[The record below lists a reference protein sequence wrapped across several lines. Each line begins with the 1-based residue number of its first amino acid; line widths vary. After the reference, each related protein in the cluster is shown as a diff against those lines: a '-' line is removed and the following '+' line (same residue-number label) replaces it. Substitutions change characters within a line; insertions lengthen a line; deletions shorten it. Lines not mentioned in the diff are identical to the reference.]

1 MESSAGAS
9 FAALEG
15 RGSRVSAS
23 DNEGYRVM
31 LPSLPTGRTVVNTVF
46 LHGDVDTRPYRVED
60 FRDAL
65 GHLALLPDVIALGA
79 YQMNHV
85 WAVTFKN
92 AEAVK
97 KILAITEMK
106 VKGRRCLIIDPT
118 NQDVRIKIHWVL
130 YGVTDEEVRVAL
142 APYGKVTNVTRER
155 WRVHG
160 VVDKGSTTRLV
171 TLQLKAGDTV
181 EDLPHQLRI
190 AGEQALVVVPGRAPK
205 CLRCHT
211 TGHVRRECRVPRC
224 GLCRRFGHDESNCV
238 RTYANV
244 AGPGGHEDMSEFVMD
259 EAEAEDVATV
269 DGDNAKRDETPT
281 EADNIERDVEAMQ
294 GQDEPGQSKAAA
306 TEAAHAPEDEDG
318 MHIQAEEPGKGDVK
332 LKRSDEEGDDE
343 AASKRPRK
351 ERKDTAGTR
360 AVNVSEQTTAKEP
373 YVRRSSLH
381 VKPNVNADRKLAA
394 TPHSQCKNR
403 GK

>member
-9 FAALEG
+9 FAAHEG

-31 LPSLPTGRTVVNTVF
+31 LPSLPTGRTVFNTVF
-46 LHGDVDTRPYRVED
+46 LHGDVDARPYRVED

-85 WAVTFKN
+85 WAVTFRN

-97 KILAITEMK
+97 KILAITDMK
-106 VKGRRCLIIDPT
+106 VKSRRCLVIDPT
-118 NQDVRIKIHWVL
+118 NQDVRLKIHWVL
-130 YGVTDEEVRVAL
+130 HGVTEEEVRVAL

-190 AGEQALVVVPGRAPK
+190 AGEQALIVVPGRAPK

-211 TGHVRRECRVPRC
+211 TGHVRRDCRVPRC
-224 GLCRRFGHDESNCV
+224 GLCRRFGHDETHCV

-244 AGPGGHEDMSEFVMD
+244 AGPGGHEDVSEFVMD
-259 EAEAEDVATV
+259 EAEAEDVATAGGGKV
-269 DGDNAKRDETPT
+269 TSEETPT
-281 EADNIERDVEAMQ
+281 EANTTKLDAEATQ
-294 GQDEPGQSKAAA
+294 GQDEQGQAKEAVS
-306 TEAAHAPEDEDG
+306 EAANAPEEEDD
-318 MHIQAEEPGKGDVK
+318 MHIQVEEPGKEDVK
-332 LKRSDEEGDDE
+332 VKRTDEDGNSE
-343 AASKRPRK
+343 ATSKRPRK
-351 ERKDTAGTR
+351 EEKDTASTS
-360 AVNVSEQTTAKEP
+360 AVNVSEQMTAKEP
-373 YVRRSSLH
+373 YVRRSPLH